1 MHPSVELSNAI
12 RISLAPAFLLVA
24 MSNLLGHIMTTRQRI
39 IDRYRQLSAEPD
51 VIIAPDEVEY
61 EKRVLRDRVAL
72 TNRSINLL
80 TLAVMLIALVIFI
93 IFISLVSPVI
103 DLTLTDAPV
112 CPGDAQSDRCRRA
125 LLASAADLLSAAA
138 AHRPVQLGDHQGPE
152 QSPAR
157 TVPRA

>member
-24 MSNLLGHIMTTRQRI
+24 TSNLLGHITTTRQRI
-39 IDRYRQLSAEPD
+39 IDRQLSAEPD
-51 VIIAPDEVEY
+51 VIIAPDEAEY

-80 TLAVMLIALVIFI
+80 TLAVMLIAPVIFI

-103 DLTLTDAPV
+103 DLTLTLTPLFALAMLNLIV
-112 CPGDAQSDRCRRA
+112 AAGLFSRQLQISSRQLRRIG
-125 LLASAADLLSAAA
+125 LS
-138 AHRPVQLGDHQGPE
+138 
-152 QSPAR
+152 S
-157 TVPRA
+157 

>member
-93 IFISLVSPVI
+93 SLVSPVI
-103 DLTLTDAPV
+103 DLTLTLTPLF
-112 CPGDAQSDRCRRA
+112 A
-125 LLASAADLLSAAA
+125 LAMLNLIVAAGLFSRQLQISSRQLQRIGLS
-138 AHRPVQLGDHQGPE
+138 
-152 QSPAR
+152 S
-157 TVPRA
+157 

>member
-1 MHPSVELSNAI
+1 VHPSVELSNAI

-24 MSNLLGHIMTTRQRI
+24 MSNLLGHIMATRQRI
-39 IDRYRQLSAEPD
+39 IDRYRMLSAEPD

-80 TLAVMLIALVIFI
+80 TLAIMLIALVIFT

-103 DLTLTDAPV
+103 DLTLTLTPLF
-112 CPGDAQSDRCRRA
+112 A
-125 LLASAADLLSAAA
+125 LAMLNLIVAAGLFLRQLQISSRQLQRIGLS
-138 AHRPVQLGDHQGPE
+138 
-152 QSPAR
+152 S
-157 TVPRA
+157 

>member
-24 MSNLLGHIMTTRQRI
+24 MSNLLGHITATRQRI
-39 IDRYRQLSAEPD
+39 IDRYRMLSAEPD

-80 TLAVMLIALVIFI
+80 TLAIMLIALVIFT

-103 DLTLTDAPV
+103 DLTLTLTPLF
-112 CPGDAQSDRCRRA
+112 A
-125 LLASAADLLSAAA
+125 LAMLNLIVAAGLFLCQLQISSRQLQRIGLS
-138 AHRPVQLGDHQGPE
+138 
-152 QSPAR
+152 S
-157 TVPRA
+157 

>member
-80 TLAVMLIALVIFI
+80 TLAVMLIAPVIFI

-103 DLTLTDAPV
+103 DLTLTLTPLF
-112 CPGDAQSDRCRRA
+112 A
-125 LLASAADLLSAAA
+125 LAMLNLIVAAGLFSRQLQISSRQLQRIGLS
-138 AHRPVQLGDHQGPE
+138 
-152 QSPAR
+152 S
-157 TVPRA
+157 

>member
-24 MSNLLGHIMTTRQRI
+24 MSNLLGHIMATRQRI
-39 IDRYRQLSAEPD
+39 IDRYRMLSSEPD

-80 TLAVMLIALVIFI
+80 TLAIMLIALVIFT

-103 DLTLTDAPV
+103 DLTLTLTPLF
-112 CPGDAQSDRCRRA
+112 A
-125 LLASAADLLSAAA
+125 LAMLNLIVAAGLFTRQLHISSRQLQRIGLS
-138 AHRPVQLGDHQGPE
+138 
-152 QSPAR
+152 S
-157 TVPRA
+157 

>member
-24 MSNLLGHIMTTRQRI
+24 MSNLLGHIMATRQRI
-39 IDRYRQLSAEPD
+39 IDRYRMLSAEPD

-80 TLAVMLIALVIFI
+80 TLAIMLIALVIFT

-103 DLTLTDAPV
+103 DLTLTLTPLF
-112 CPGDAQSDRCRRA
+112 A
-125 LLASAADLLSAAA
+125 LAMLNLIVAAGLFLRQLQISSRQLQRIGLS
-138 AHRPVQLGDHQGPE
+138 
-152 QSPAR
+152 S
-157 TVPRA
+157 

>member
-24 MSNLLGHIMTTRQRI
+24 MSNLLGHIMATRQRI
-39 IDRYRQLSAEPD
+39 IDRYRMLSSEPD

-80 TLAVMLIALVIFI
+80 TLAIMLIALVIFT

-103 DLTLTDAPV
+103 DLTLTLTPLF
-112 CPGDAQSDRCRRA
+112 A
-125 LLASAADLLSAAA
+125 LAMLNLIVAAGLFLRQLQISSRQLQRIGLS
-138 AHRPVQLGDHQGPE
+138 
-152 QSPAR
+152 S
-157 TVPRA
+157 